1 MPKPAPKPSALADL
15 PQGWEIKKL
24 EEITKKIV
32 GGGTPSRKIKKYYEG
47 SIPWVTVKDM
57 KKMYLTDAEEHISEL
72 AILESASRVIE
83 RNNLILATRI
93 GVGRCAVNLVEV
105 AINQDLKALYPNS
118 SVDVNFLLYWFLE
131 NQWKLVGLA
140 TGSTVLG
147 INVDDVKNFE
157 LLLPPLLEQQRIA
170 SILSSVDA
178 LLERSRAVV
187 TQLEQVRRGFVQHF
201 LARGLSQSK
210 NSVWPNVAISSVAR
224 VAQGYTFSPRY
235 QGHGTGDY
243 LYAKV
248 SDMTLKGNEHF
259 IHNAVNWVSE
269 DVLQEMRIDPFSAGT
284 IIFPRVGA
292 SLKTNKKRM
301 LIKDSVIDD
310 NLIAVIIE
318 KKNLCSA
325 HYFFEWLETIDLTSF
340 CNEGPLPSITRS
352 TIQKALLPLPPLED
366 QEQLIA
372 VLLPFDRRIQL
383 QKAALENLS
392 TLKKALMQYL
402 LTGKYL
408 TQPMTAGSRGEAL

>member
-24 EEITKKIV
+24 EENVRQVSESFDPLLESSEIYI
-32 GGGTPSRKIKKYYEG
+32 S
-47 SIPWVTVKDM
+47 
-57 KKMYLTDAEEHISEL
+57 LEHIEQETGR
-72 AILESASRVIE
+72 IL
-83 RNNLILATRI
+83 
-93 GVGRCAVNLVEV
+93 GVGRSESARSLKTKFRK
-105 AINQDLKALYPNS
+105 NQILFGKLRPYLRKFAQPKFDGVCTTEIIVFTAKNKCILNDFIFYLIQSEDFIQKNISESKGTKMPRS
-118 SVDVNFLLYWFLE
+118 SWESV
-131 NQWKLVGLA
+131 
-140 TGSTVLG
+140 ST
-147 INVDDVKNFE
+147 FE
-157 LLLPPLLEQQRIA
+157 YLLPPLLEQQRIA

-187 TQLEQVRRGFVQHF
+187 TQLEQVRRGFVRRF
-201 LARGLSQSK
+201 LARGLSQSED
-210 NSVWPNVAISSVAR
+210 SVWPNVAISSVAR

-269 DVLQEMRIDPFSAGT
+269 DVLQEMRIEPFSAGT

-372 VLLPFDRRIQL
+372 LLLPFDGRIQL

-408 TQPMTAGSRGEAL
+408 TQPVTTGSSEEAL